1 MILTTIRSNMEH
13 VGNQFLKKMKTTDAK
28 TSEVGKNFQTEPF
41 CFKIWTLGI
50 DYGIK
55 LLIH

>member
-1 MILTTIRSNMEH
+1 MEH

-55 LLIH
+55 LLTH